1 MTGLSAVLGKVEKLV
16 RSHRP
21 KKHRGKGS
29 REMTAAIGSPETKGR
44 EIVPVESTI
53 FPPAPWAFVSR
64 EAAAGSPFPV
74 PARDSKRKGSY
85 FIPAGSLPTGRPD
98 DRWTSPTGIHGAS
111 PLFNL

>member
-1 MTGLSAVLGKVEKLV
+1 
-16 RSHRP
+16 
-21 KKHRGKGS
+21 
-29 REMTAAIGSPETKGR
+29 MTAAIGSPETKGR

-53 FPPAPWAFVSR
+53 SPSPPRGLLFPVKPQRVALS
-64 EAAAGSPFPV
+64 PV